1 MADKLRVAVELLR
14 RRCYPDELSFCN
26 TSADVPPLKDFIGQ
40 ERAIRAMQF
49 GLSMTAPGYNT
60 YVSGPTG
67 TGKNTYVK
75 MVVEQA
81 SALGQVPR
89 DWCYVYNFNDPD
101 QPLALS
107 FPAGQGMRFKK
118 DLEKFVAELRS
129 AIPKTFASSELE
141 QSKNTIVATL
151 QSESKESFMRLHQEA
166 ADAGFIFKQTS
177 DGIYFLPLVE
187 GRPME
192 PEEYQALPDE
202 EREEIDHKGRELRE
216 KLEDEMQSGRN
227 REKVAR
233 EKIEKLEKQLIE
245 MATDPLV
252 QKICASYQNDPG
264 AIKFLNN
271 LIDDTKKN
279 IEKFKP
285 AVGSEDKENIRQLSN
300 RETFFKRYEANLF
313 VNNGDSSGAPAV
325 VEYSPNYYNLFGKVE
340 YRSQMGTLS
349 TDHTMIKAGAVHRA
363 NGGFIILQARD
374 VIADPVVWDML
385 KRTIKNRQLAVE
397 NIGEQYRMVPSASLR
412 PAPIPVDLKVILIG
426 TPVIYHM
433 LLGVDEDFSKFFKVK
448 VEFDTEMSRTEENLC
463 YYVSFAGSVCAQAG
477 LKHFDNTGLAELIE
491 YGSRLCGDQTKLST
505 RFNEVVEVIYESA
518 AWAGSEGLGH
528 ISASHVVRAIEER
541 AYRCSRVEDRVQE
554 MMARGIININ
564 TSDAVVG
571 QINGL
576 SVVSTGDYIFGRPF
590 RITARVFMG
599 GDGVVNIERE
609 TEMSG
614 QIHSKG
620 HLTLVGYLGGK
631 FAQDKPLSLSARI
644 TFEQLYSGVE
654 GDSASSAELY
664 ALLSALSGLPIKQG
678 LAVTGSVDQRGEV
691 QAIGGVTEKIEGFF
705 YLCKARGFTGD
716 QGVIIPRSNLE
727 HLMLKHEV
735 VKAVEQCFFHI
746 YAVQNIEE
754 GIALLTGIPAG
765 CASADGK
772 YPIGSVF
779 ELADRKLRYYTEEM
793 TNLIA
798 RR

>member
-1 MADKLRVAVELLR
+1 MADKLRVAAELLR

-107 FPAGQGMRFKK
+107 FPAGQGMRFKN
-118 DLEKFVAELRS
+118 DLEKFVSELRS

-141 QSKNTIVATL
+141 QGKNTIVETL
-151 QSESKESFMRLHQEA
+151 QSESKESFTRLHQEA
-166 ADAGFIFKQTS
+166 ADAGYSFKQTS
-177 DGIYFLPLVE
+177 DGVYFLPLVE

-252 QKICASYQNDPG
+252 QKICASYQDDPG

-325 VEYSPNYYNLFGKVE
+325 VEHSPNYYNLFGKVE

-363 NGGFIILQARD
+363 SGGFIILQARD

-541 AYRCSRVEDRVQE
+541 AYRCGRVEDRVQE

-564 TSDAVVG
+564 TSEAVVG
-571 QINGL
+571 QVNGL
-576 SVVSTGDYIFGRPF
+576 SVINTGDYVFGRPY

-678 LAVTGSVDQRGEV
+678 LAVTGSVDQRGKV

-779 ELADRKLRYYTEEM
+779 ELADRQLRYYTEEM